1 MIPAA
6 AVQTLDGKSVAFV
19 KAERD
24 RFEKRALKIG
34 ERAEGWI
41 EVVDGLQPGET
52 VVTEGSFLLKSEV
65 KKGDLGGHHEE

>member
-1 MIPAA
+1 M
-6 AVQTLDGKSVAFV
+6 AFV